1 MVLGRTKMNLGF
13 YVHNTANT
21 PLNEKVYTVLNE
33 ALEKGLVSD
42 ASLFYD
48 EVDFNPTDKG
58 FGTFNSTDLWSF
70 HGTLVVTHLNGVQMA
85 NNVVNDID
93 VVYLYTQE
101 NSNLMLLLANTVD
114 TQVLTLSEEDSNNFK
129 RLTGRDSIL
138 LEEFSAEEIMKV
150 SHERV

>member
-1 MVLGRTKMNLGF
+1 
-13 YVHNTANT
+13 
-21 PLNEKVYTVLNE
+21 
-33 ALEKGLVSD
+33 
-42 ASLFYD
+42 
-48 EVDFNPTDKG
+48 
-58 FGTFNSTDLWSF
+58 
-70 HGTLVVTHLNGVQMA
+70 MA

-93 VVYLYTQE
+93 VVYLYNQE